1 MLRFIDSFDAY
12 SDLNIKWTDAVGGIN
27 LTGTLSR
34 TGIGCVNIGAFG
46 PGKSTNPVQGTVTGL
61 VCGTAGFQPN
71 SETGCG
77 FQFIDDDPVTLDLT
91 VLVRVEVE
99 ANLGIRVLDAHLN
112 VVGVSAPNIVV
123 ANAYNYI
130 EAKCFFHAT
139 QGSCVVHLNGQEI
152 LNLTNLF
159 TFDPARCVVG
169 ANKIQLLGACGAGGV
184 RHDDFYLLDTTGARN
199 NNFLGPIK
207 IYAIVPS
214 ANSAPLQ
221 WTPLAGTNFSQ
232 VNEVPPDGDTS
243 YVTSGTL
250 NDTDQYVYNVGVI
263 PPGSIVFGLQHTL
276 DAEVTAG
283 SVVLSSCVN
292 GIAAPGIALGGNYAY
307 AITPYDTNPAT
318 GLPWS
323 LTDFPG
329 TVLGPKI
336 TG

>member
-1 MLRFIDSFDAY
+1 MLRFIDSFDTY

-27 LTGTLSR
+27 LTGNLSR

-46 PGKSTNPVQGTVTGL
+46 PGKVTPPVQGTVTGL
-61 VCGTAGFQPN
+61 VCGTAGFQPG
-71 SETGCG
+71 SQRGCG
-77 FQFIDDDPVTLDLT
+77 FQFIDDDPVNLQPT

-99 ANLGIRVLDAHLN
+99 QSLGIRVLDAHLN

-130 EAKCFFHAT
+130 EAKAFFHAT
-139 QGSCVVHLNGQEI
+139 QGSVVVKLNGQQI
-152 LNLTNLF
+152 LSLTNLF

-169 ANKIQLLGACGAGGV
+169 CNKVQLLGAGGLGGV
-184 RHDDFYLLDTTGARN
+184 RHDDFYLLDTTGASN

-207 IYAIVPS
+207 IYAVMPS

-221 WTPLAGTNFSQ
+221 WIPLAGTNFSQ
-232 VNEVPPDGDTS
+232 VNEVPPDNDLS
-243 YVTSGTL
+243 YVQSGNL
-250 NDTDQYVYNVGVI
+250 NDTDQYVYNVAAI

-292 GIAAPGIALGGNYAY
+292 GIAATGAALGGNYAY
-307 AITPYDTNPAT
+307 VITPYDTNPAT